1 MSWPLIFKIANAS
14 VIPAWFLL
22 LVFPNRS
29 ITSRLVHS
37 GAWSAALSI
46 LYTIL
51 LLYSFGGDGG
61 MDSLENLK
69 ISFQRDEIMLLG
81 WVHYLA
87 FDLFI
92 GAWISRDANRI
103 GLHHLLVVPV
113 LILTLFAGPVGLL
126 IYLAIKTIK
135 RS

>member
-1 MSWPLIFKIANAS
+1 MNWPLFFKIANAS
-14 VIPAWFLL
+14 VIPAWLVLL
-22 LVFPNRS
+22 LFPKNS

-51 LLYSFGGDGG
+51 LSFSFGGDGG

-92 GAWISRDANRI
+92 GAWISRDANRL
-103 GLHHLLVVPV
+103 GLHHLMVAPV

-126 IYLAIKTIK
+126 SYLVIKAIK